1 MHVDQN
7 TIIKTQFY
15 FDQNAK
21 FFMGEKKK
29 NKLMIIDFVFLYILI
44 GEKKRRTWLFVLLF
58 TSSCEISTSQTASAF
73 TLWIQVSL

>member
-21 FFMGEKKK
+21 FFMGEKK

-44 GEKKRRTWLFVLLF
+44 GETKKANL
-58 TSSCEISTSQTASAF
+58 AF
-73 TLWIQVSL
+73 CIAFHIIM